1 MVEMRAR
8 AHPALLGALKALK
21 NHKDYL
27 ERFEPASRKGA
38 FFYCGP
44 ESYDRPTVSRYQ
56 DRYFTRYRK
65 PRTKVLVGFDEA
77 EKPYTRKY
85 AKELADISSKVDASF
100 VVASFFGPVPIEL
113 DEYYPIAQSVIPK
126 ELDSEVAE
134 KMRHTMEKHA
144 HTHGYAL
151 AVMWEG
157 EQTLNLLE
165 ELAPSS
171 NPSFNLDLLRCR
183 AVLDMQFGRGA
194 GDVLNGHNVEF
205 VKSKNTGKIRNV
217 IIDGVHAFSMRAHD
231 GRFTPRIEGARM
243 LMQVLP
249 PPRMRVKTE
258 DEPAEFAAK
267 GNNVFAKFVI
277 DCDPEIRPGDD
288 VLVVNSKDELAASG
302 RALMNREEMLAF
314 KRGIAV
320 RVKDTED

>member
-1 MVEMRAR
+1 
-8 AHPALLGALKALK
+8 
-21 NHKDYL
+21 
-27 ERFEPASRKGA
+27 
-38 FFYCGP
+38 
-44 ESYDRPTVSRYQ
+44 
-56 DRYFTRYRK
+56 
-65 PRTKVLVGFDEA
+65 
-77 EKPYTRKY
+77 
-85 AKELADISSKVDASF
+85 
-100 VVASFFGPVPIEL
+100 
-113 DEYYPIAQSVIPK
+113 
-126 ELDSEVAE
+126 
-134 KMRHTMEKHA
+134 
-144 HTHGYAL
+144 
-151 AVMWEG
+151 
-157 EQTLNLLE
+157 
-165 ELAPSS
+165 
-171 NPSFNLDLLRCR
+171 
-183 AVLDMQFGRGA
+183 
-194 GDVLNGHNVEF
+194 VEF